1 MDEIEEFLQT
11 CDNER
16 PRIRQAY
23 NVISRKISQADLK
36 KLNQLNDF
44 ESFFITYY
52 IGQGISWLN
61 DDLRNGINLITKC
74 KYLFAKFF
82 DDSLE
87 KIPSYDGIVYRMDNP
102 NADADFELAWFA
114 KNIGKNILL
123 RHYLST
129 SIERWDNRPI
139 TWEIRTLKNGS
150 FGKDII
156 ELNTT
161 EKEVL
166 FKRNSKF
173 TIIKY

>member
-1 MDEIEEFLQT
+1 M
-11 CDNER
+11 
-16 PRIRQAY
+16 
-23 NVISRKISQADLK
+23 
-36 KLNQLNDF
+36 
-44 ESFFITYY
+44 
-52 IGQGISWLN
+52 
-61 DDLRNGINLITKC
+61 RNGVDLITKC

-139 TWEIRTLKNGS
+139 TWEIRTLNNGS

-173 TIIKY
+173 TIIKVESSTVFMREIEKASHVDIELTKDYTGFQKTKL